1 MKVLLVNAL
10 SSCFKEKP
18 VIPLGLLSLA
28 TFLRGHGHE
37 VRVFDRAVEAG
48 GIGRPLR
55 AFAPDVVGISVI
67 SSKSFHDGLR
77 VSRAAKKRG
86 IPVIWGGLTPSMVP
100 QLVLGSGV
108 VDAVVIGE
116 GEKSLLGLVGAF
128 SGSCALGDVEGIA
141 YLENGETVLTA
152 RRHPSPL
159 KTLPQI
165 DYSFVDPNR
174 YIVTNVSGKRM
185 LHTYTSKGCPGSCA
199 YCYNPSY
206 CAGRWRPRPPHYYLG
221 EVEWLL
227 KHCDIDAVT
236 FIDDLFSPGE
246 PYTLEVCRRIK
257 DSGLNFL
264 WGCDMRADTCS
275 ENELRAMFDAGCRW
289 IFFGIESGSP
299 RMQRLIDKNLDL
311 VKARQT
317 LETCAR
323 LGITTTT
330 SFIVGFPGETREDL
344 MQTVAYA
351 LSLPS
356 DVKMTFSFGPIP
368 GSALYERLV
377 AEGRLEP
384 PRSCRRF
391 GALKW
396 FDTFGIN
403 YSEVP
408 TLDFKVITAWFILSI
423 IRKKHFTG
431 SKSRRTWYRRMFSM
445 AALMLKRVNLAS
457 VKLIFSA
464 AHESAAIVF
473 YARMFPSVRRKY
485 GLVENAAAQ
494 YQNPTGCETDT

>member
-37 VRVFDRAVEAG
+37 VRVFDRAVETG

-55 AFAPDVVGISVI
+55 AFSPDIIGISVI

-77 VSRAAKKRG
+77 ISRAAKKRG
-86 IPVIWGGLTPSMVP
+86 IPVVWGGLTPSMVP
-100 QLVLGSGV
+100 WLVLGSGV
-108 VDAVVIGE
+108 VDAVVIGD
-116 GEKSLLGLVGAF
+116 GEKTLLGLADAF
-128 SGSCALGDVEGIA
+128 SGACPLSAVEGIA
-141 YLENGETVLTA
+141 YLENGETVLTS
-152 RRHPSPL
+152 RREPPPL

-185 LHTYTSKGCPGSCA
+185 LHTYSSKGCPGGCA

-206 CAGRWRPRPPHYYLG
+206 CAGRWRPRPPDYYLG

-227 KHCDIDAVT
+227 KHCAVDAVT

-246 PYTLEVCRRIK
+246 AYTLQVCRRIK
-257 DSGLNFL
+257 ESGLRFL
-264 WGCDMRADTCS
+264 WGCDMHADSCS
-275 ENELRAMFDAGCRW
+275 ENELRAMYDAGCRW

-311 VKARQT
+311 DKARRT

-323 LGITTTT
+323 LGIVTTT

-368 GSALYERLV
+368 GSALYEQLV
-377 AEGRLEP
+377 AGGRLEP
-384 PRSCRRF
+384 PRSCRAF
-391 GALKW
+391 GKLKW

-403 YSEVP
+403 YSDVP
-408 TLDFKVITAWFILSI
+408 TRDFKVITSWFILAI

-431 SKSRRTWYRRMFSM
+431 SASRRTWYRRMFSM
-445 AALMLKRVNLAS
+445 AAVMLKRANFAS

-464 AHESAAIVF
+464 LYESAAIVF
-473 YARMFPSVRRKY
+473 YANMFPSVRKKY
-485 GLVENAAAQ
+485 GLAKR
-494 YQNPTGCETDT
+494 